1 MLAATPAPILTSVS
15 PASSHPQASG
25 PQLKLFYGW
34 LCQNLLGGLDPDEGL
49 AASIPA
55 VMNARILIMR
65 SRTEGNAHRWIAWRS
80 IMPNDTSTRFSHDP
94 EVGVKWIWILGVGR
108 EPGPHLGM
116 LMGGVVVHDQMQLLG
131 LPPERS
137 NPNFSPS
144 LPRWRAGDA
153 AEPGLLRRLTRRSL
167 RRTDNPPDAPVML
180 LTAPGVDASLC
191 PTGGGSHPRPICRDN
206 GGIKMGKRTLAVAAV
221 CVAMLIGSAGTASA
235 QDCYIANRSAK
246 GNEGA
251 TNSDRWVTVTV
262 EEFTK
267 SPDFPPGVDPTCF
280 LGFWTDNGG
289 PDSFTVRSDKVIG
302 AGSSNPNLANG
313 KGLEHIE
320 EAFGPLIGQAIEA
333 CPATA

>member
-1 MLAATPAPILTSVS
+1 MACRP
-15 PASSHPQASG
+15 
-25 PQLKLFYGW
+25 
-34 LCQNLLGGLDPDEGL
+34 
-49 AASIPA
+49 
-55 VMNARILIMR
+55 
-65 SRTEGNAHRWIAWRS
+65 
-80 IMPNDTSTRFSHDP
+80 
-94 EVGVKWIWILGVGR
+94 
-108 EPGPHLGM
+108 
-116 LMGGVVVHDQMQLLG
+116 
-131 LPPERS
+131 
-137 NPNFSPS
+137 
-144 LPRWRAGDA
+144 DA

-206 GGIKMGKRTLAVAAV
+206 GGIKMGKRTLALAAV

-262 EEFTK
+262 EEFTN

-280 LGFWTDNGG
+280 LDFWTSNGG

-320 EAFGPLIGQAIEA
+320 EAFGSLIGQAIEA
-333 CPATA
+333 CPATP